1 MIVFD
6 LHCEAGHVF
15 EAWFGSSQDYED
27 QRARQLVHC
36 PICDSPAVSK
46 APMAPA
52 ISAKSNQRSDA
63 PTTTAVATGP
73 QASATGDPATMKA
86 LMEAMADY
94 QRKVEENCDWVGDR
108 FAEEARA
115 LHFGESERDR
125 GIYGEASLEDAR
137 ALAEEGIA
145 IAPLPF
151 RGKKASDA

>member
-6 LHCEAGHVF
+6 LHCAAGHIF
-15 EAWFGSSQDYED
+15 EAWFGSSQDYET
-27 QRARQLVHC
+27 QRARQLVRC
-36 PICDSPAVSK
+36 PMCESAEISK

-52 ISAKSNQRSDA
+52 VPAKSNQRSSA
-63 PTTTAVATGP
+63 PVETEATP

-94 QRKVEENCDWVGDR
+94 QRKVEENCDYVGDR

-115 LHFGESERDR
+115 LHFGERPADR
-125 GIYGEASLEDAR
+125 GIYGEASLDDAR
-137 ALAEEGIA
+137 ALAEEGIE

-151 RGKKASDA
+151 RGKKATDA

>member
-6 LHCEAGHVF
+6 LHCDAGHVF

-27 QRARQLVHC
+27 QRARELVRC
-36 PICDSPAVSK
+36 PLCDSHEISK

-52 ISAKSNQRSDA
+52 VPAKSNQRNERAA
-63 PTTTAVATGP
+63 PAATAPV
-73 QASATGDPATMKA
+73 ASATGDAETMKA
-86 LMEAMADY
+86 LMEAMGEY

-115 LHFGESERDR
+115 LHFGEKTRNR

-137 ALAEEGIA
+137 ALAEDGID

-151 RGKKASDA
+151 RARKASDA